1 MVQVV
6 NGYACF
12 SCADVSKAQHSINPR
27 PPADPAGG
35 AVTAAGGTNGTG
47 GPPAPGNPTGG
58 AAPAAP
64 PGVNQPLSNGP
75 RGTVLNLTA

>member
-12 SCADVSKAQHSINPR
+12 SCADVSKAQHSVNPR
-27 PPADPAGG
+27 PPADPDGDA
-35 AVTAAGGTNGTG
+35 ATAAGGTNGTG
-47 GPPAPGNPTGG
+47 GPPQPGNPTGG
-58 AAPAAP
+58 PDPTAPN
-64 PGVNQPLSNGP
+64 GVNQPLSSGP